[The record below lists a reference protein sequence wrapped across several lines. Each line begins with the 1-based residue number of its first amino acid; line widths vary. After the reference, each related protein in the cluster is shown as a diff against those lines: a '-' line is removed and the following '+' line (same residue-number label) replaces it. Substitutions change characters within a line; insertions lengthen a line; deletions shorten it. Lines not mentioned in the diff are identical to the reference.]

1 MNIARL
7 AIARPIYT
15 WIVVLI
21 CLLGGLWGL
30 NSVGRLEDPAFT
42 IKQAVVV
49 TPYPGATAEE
59 VEQEVTEVLE
69 SAVQQMPQLDF
80 VTSKSTPGVSQLE
93 VEIKSTYDGSEIP
106 QIWDELRRK
115 INDARSLL
123 PEGAG
128 PSTVNDDFGD
138 VFGLFYAA
146 TAPGFSD
153 ADKRDIANFLRRE
166 LLTVPNV
173 AKVTTA
179 GEPTETIYI
188 EISNERL
195 ARFGI
200 PISQVL
206 STIQSENAVENAGA
220 VRIGDR
226 YVRISMQPSFDSVAA
241 IEALRVGRPG
251 TTEQISLLDVAK
263 VVRAPTEVPDELIRF
278 NGEEAF
284 TLAVAGV
291 ADANIVEIGKAVD
304 AKLADLSS
312 RIPLGVEISPI
323 YQQHVVVDQ
332 AINDFI
338 VNLAMSVAIVI
349 GVLCIF
355 MGWRVGI
362 VVGVTLL
369 LTVLGTVFFMAVFG
383 IEMERIS
390 LGALIIAMGML
401 VDNAIVIAEGMLIN
415 MQKGMNAEAAADD
428 AARRTQIPL
437 LGATVIGI
445 MAFAGIGLSPD
456 ATGEFLFSL
465 FAVIGIS
472 LLLSWILAITV
483 TPLFGHY
490 LLKTGADSA
499 EDDPYRGPIYRA
511 YRAFLRGALRVR
523 GLTVVALIILTGTSF
538 YGFGLVKQQFFPDS
552 NTPLFFVNYVLPQ
565 GSDIRTTA
573 RDMGAI
579 EKIIMEKPG
588 VTAVSSFTGQGASRF
603 MLTYAPEHPNTAYG
617 QFIVEMEDR
626 GQIDALAAELREELG
641 RKYPD
646 AEIRTQRLVFGPGG
660 GAKVEARFSGND
672 PAALRRLADEAI
684 DAMQRSGTLVD
695 IRHDWRQ
702 RELVIAPKINEERA
716 RISGINRSDVA
727 EALSFA
733 TAGVQAG
740 TYREGDRAIP
750 IIARPPAE
758 ERLDVGRLQ
767 DRLVWS
773 SGESA
778 YVPITQ
784 IVTSFDTQPQ
794 EVLIRRRNRV
804 RTLTV
809 QADPAEGLTPT
820 DALNSVRASI
830 EALSLPPG
838 YKLEWGGEYESSRDA
853 QQSLGSQLPLS
864 FLIMLVISVLLFGK
878 VRQPLIIWLVVP
890 MAVCGVVAGLL
901 FTGLPFSFTALLGLL
916 SLSGMLMKNGIVLV
930 DEIDAQIASGI
941 APERAVVDAS
951 VSRLRPVFLAAVT
964 TVLGMLPLL
973 TDAFFASMSVTI
985 MGGLAFA
992 TLLTLIAVPV
1002 LYALFF
1008 RIRIGG
1014 ARKEPSGA
1022 SAVRDG
1028 EQMSGAELA

>member
-15 WIVVLI
+15 WIIVLF

-49 TPYPGATAEE
+49 TPYPGATAQE

-80 VTSKSTPGVSQLE
+80 VTSKSTPGMSQLE
-93 VEIKSTYDGSEIP
+93 VEIKSTYDGSAIP

-115 INDARSLL
+115 INDAQGSL
-123 PEGAG
+123 PAGAG
-128 PSTVNDDFGD
+128 PSSVNDDFGD
-138 VFGLFYAA
+138 VFGLFYAV

-153 ADKRDIANFLRRE
+153 ADKRDIATFLRRE

-195 ARFGI
+195 TRFGI
-200 PISQVL
+200 PVSQVL
-206 STIQSENAVENAGA
+206 STIQSENSVENAGA

-226 YVRISMQPSFDSVAA
+226 HVRISVQPSFNSVAS
-241 IEALRVGRPG
+241 IEALRIGRPG

-263 VVRAPTEVPDELIRF
+263 VVRAPTEVPDEVIRF

-291 ADANIVEIGKAVD
+291 ADANIVEVGKAVD
-304 AKLADLSS
+304 AKLAALSS

-332 AINDFI
+332 AIDDFMI
-338 VNLAMSVAIVI
+338 NLAMSVAIVI
-349 GVLCIF
+349 GVLCVF

-362 VVGVTLL
+362 VVGGTLL

-415 MQKGMNAEAAADD
+415 MQKGLNAED
-428 AARRTQIPL
+428 AAGDAAKRTQIPL

-472 LLLSWILAITV
+472 LLLSWVLAITV

-490 LLKTGADSA
+490 LLKAGTGSAD
-499 EDDPYRGPIYRA
+499 DDPYRGPIYGA
-511 YRAFLRGALRVR
+511 YRTVLRGALRVR
-523 GLTVVALIILTGTSF
+523 GLTVIALILLTGASF

-552 NTPLFFVNYVLPQ
+552 NTPLFYVNYVLPQ
-565 GSDIRTTA
+565 GSDIRATA
-573 RDMGAI
+573 RDMGEI
-579 EKIIMEKPG
+579 EKIILDKPG
-588 VTAVSSFTGQGASRF
+588 VTAVSSFTGRGASRF
-603 MLTYAPEHPNTAYG
+603 MLTYAPEQPNTAYG
-617 QFIVEMEDR
+617 QFIVRVENRD
-626 GQIDALAAELREELG
+626 QIDALAAELREELG
-641 RKYPD
+641 RNYPD
-646 AEIRTQRLVFGPGG
+646 AEIRTERLVFGPGG
-660 GAKVEARFSGND
+660 GAKVEARFSGSD
-672 PAALRRLADEAI
+672 PAVLRRLADEAVDI
-684 DAMQRSGTLVD
+684 MQRSGTLMD

-702 RELVIAPKINEERA
+702 RELVIAPRINEERA
-716 RISGINRSDVA
+716 RISGINRTDVA
-727 EALSFA
+727 QALAFA
-733 TAGVQAG
+733 TTGVQAG
-740 TYREGDRAIP
+740 TYRESDRAIP
-750 IIARPPAE
+750 ITARPPAE

-773 SGESA
+773 SGENA

-784 IVTSFDTQPQ
+784 IVTSFETTPQ

-809 QADPAEGLTPT
+809 QAEPTAGLTPT

-830 EALSLPPG
+830 EALPLPPG
-838 YKLEWGGEYESSRDA
+838 YQLEWGGEYENSSDA
-853 QQSLGSQLPLS
+853 QESLGSQLPLS
-864 FLIMLVISVLLFGK
+864 FLVMLVISVLLFGK

-901 FTGLPFSFTALLGLL
+901 LTGLPFSFTALLGLL

-930 DEIDAQIASGI
+930 DEIDAQMASGI
-941 APERAVVDAS
+941 APEKAVVDAS

-973 TDAFFASMSVTI
+973 SDAFFASMSVTI

-1002 LYALFF
+1002 FYALFF
-1008 RIRIGG
+1008 GIRSGDAG
-1014 ARKEPSGA
+1014 EEEPCGT
-1022 SAVRDG
+1022 
-1028 EQMSGAELA
+1028 LALEEAAQGSS

>member
-15 WIVVLI
+15 WIIVLF

-49 TPYPGATAEE
+49 TPYPGATAQE

-80 VTSKSTPGVSQLE
+80 VTSKSTPGMSQLE
-93 VEIKSTYDGSEIP
+93 VEIKSTYDGSAIP

-115 INDARSLL
+115 INDAQGSL
-123 PEGAG
+123 PAGAG
-128 PSTVNDDFGD
+128 PSSVNDDFGD
-138 VFGLFYAA
+138 VFGLFYAV

-153 ADKRDIANFLRRE
+153 ADKRDIATFLRRE

-195 ARFGI
+195 TRFGI
-200 PISQVL
+200 PVSQVL
-206 STIQSENAVENAGA
+206 STIQSENSVENAGA

-226 YVRISMQPSFDSVAA
+226 HVRISVQPSFNSVAS
-241 IEALRVGRPG
+241 IEALRIGRPG

-263 VVRAPTEVPDELIRF
+263 VVRAPTEVPDEVIRF

-291 ADANIVEIGKAVD
+291 ADANIVEVGKAVD
-304 AKLADLSS
+304 AKLAALSS

-332 AINDFI
+332 AIDDFMI
-338 VNLAMSVAIVI
+338 NLAMSVAIVI
-349 GVLCIF
+349 GVLCVF

-362 VVGVTLL
+362 VVGGTLL

-415 MQKGMNAEAAADD
+415 MQKGLNAED
-428 AARRTQIPL
+428 AAGDAAKRTQIPL

-472 LLLSWILAITV
+472 LLLSWVLAITV

-490 LLKTGADSA
+490 LLKAGTGSAD
-499 EDDPYRGPIYRA
+499 DDPYRGPIYGA
-511 YRAFLRGALRVR
+511 YRTVLRGALRVR
-523 GLTVVALIILTGTSF
+523 GLTVIALILLTGASF

-552 NTPLFFVNYVLPQ
+552 NTPLFYVNYVLPQ
-565 GSDIRTTA
+565 GSDIRATA
-573 RDMGAI
+573 RDMGEI
-579 EKIIMEKPG
+579 EKIILDKPG
-588 VTAVSSFTGQGASRF
+588 VTAISSFTGRGASRF
-603 MLTYAPEHPNTAYG
+603 MLTYAPEQPNTAYG
-617 QFIVEMEDR
+617 QFIVRVENRD
-626 GQIDALAAELREELG
+626 QIDALAAELREELG
-641 RKYPD
+641 RNYPD
-646 AEIRTQRLVFGPGG
+646 AEIRTERLVFGPGG
-660 GAKVEARFSGND
+660 GAKVEARFSGSD
-672 PAALRRLADEAI
+672 PAVLRRLADEAVDI
-684 DAMQRSGTLVD
+684 MQRSGTLMD

-702 RELVIAPKINEERA
+702 RELVIAPRINEERA
-716 RISGINRSDVA
+716 RISGINRTDVA
-727 EALSFA
+727 QALAFA
-733 TAGVQAG
+733 TTGVQAG
-740 TYREGDRAIP
+740 TYRESDRAIP
-750 IIARPPAE
+750 ITARPPAE

-773 SGESA
+773 SGENA

-784 IVTSFDTQPQ
+784 IVTSFETTPQ

-809 QADPAEGLTPT
+809 QAEPTAGLTPT

-830 EALSLPPG
+830 EALPLPPG
-838 YKLEWGGEYESSRDA
+838 YQLEWGGEYENSSDA
-853 QQSLGSQLPLS
+853 QESLGSQLPLS
-864 FLIMLVISVLLFGK
+864 FLVMLVISVLLFGK

-901 FTGLPFSFTALLGLL
+901 LTGLPFSFTALLGLL

-930 DEIDAQIASGI
+930 DEIDAQMASGI
-941 APERAVVDAS
+941 APEKAVVDAS

-973 TDAFFASMSVTI
+973 SDAFFASMSVTI

-1002 LYALFF
+1002 FYALFF
-1008 RIRIGG
+1008 GIRSGDAG
-1014 ARKEPSGA
+1014 EEEPCGT
-1022 SAVRDG
+1022 
-1028 EQMSGAELA
+1028 LALEEAAQGSS